1 MVLKVP
7 LMLDANGQTQTGK
20 SFNYLLSEAAQKL
33 METKN

>member
-20 SFNYLLSEAAQKL
+20 SFNYLLSETAQKL
-33 METKN
+33 KKMKN